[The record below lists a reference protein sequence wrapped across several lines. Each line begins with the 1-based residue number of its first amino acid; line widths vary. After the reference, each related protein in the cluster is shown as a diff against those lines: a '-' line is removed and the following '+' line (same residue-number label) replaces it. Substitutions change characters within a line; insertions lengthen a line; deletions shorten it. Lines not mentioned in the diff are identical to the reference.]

1 MTDVDSKF
9 SAPAPLVALVGW
21 LVPGAGYLLIGQ
33 WARGITAGTT
43 IITLFV
49 LGLLIGGM
57 RVIDV
62 PGYDDGGRQRYRD
75 GRWAL
80 IASPVGELAHKPW
93 YVPQILA
100 GPITLASGVGSLSLA
115 RGGIDPSQA
124 RIRDI
129 GTLYTAV
136 AGMLNLMTL
145 IDAAHRAAR
154 RSGAR

>member
-1 MTDVDSKF
+1 MADPDFKF
-9 SAPAPLVALVGW
+9 SAPVPLVALAGW
-21 LVPGAGYLLIGQ
+21 LVPGAGYVLIGQ
-33 WARGITAGTT
+33 MARGVTT
-43 IITLFV
+43 GVTILALFV

-62 PGYDDGGRQRYRD
+62 PGYDDAGQQRVRG

-80 IASPVGELAHKPW
+80 VASPVGELAHKPW

-100 GPITLASGVGSLSLA
+100 GPITLVSGAGSLSLA
-115 RGGIDPSQA
+115 RQGIDPSQA

-145 IDAAHRAAR
+145 LDAAHRAAR
-154 RSGAR
+154 KAGAR